1 MNWMLTCREATEY
14 VSRALDERLSL
25 GDRVALRMHL
35 IICPS
40 CLRFERQMRSL
51 NHCLNTLQHAERFVY
66 LPDAV
71 RERIKHQLHELANQG
86 EQS

>member
-1 MNWMLTCREATEY
+1 MKWMLTCREATEY

-51 NHCLNTLQHAERFVY
+51 KHCLNTLQHAERFVY
-66 LPDAV
+66 LPDSV
-71 RERIKHQLHELANQG
+71 REGIKRKLQQMAQH
-86 EQS
+86 